1 MAHSHCLSSQQP
13 DVVQMPVPAAH
24 AHAST
29 IPACNSL
36 KPFVT
41 CRRLIPVSDTYKGD
55 SFFTIENGKKIATPL
70 LLVLAVVELSD
81 VVFAVDSIPAVSAI
95 SALLLYSCAICLDG
109 IALHPTVRH
118 TVQFRQA
125 DVRLQPHIPHIVA
138 STSLRSVACG
148 MCVQMCLAEQ
158 QFVLHNETGMVFNG
172 QLTLGL
178 LDSGVWYYSRPIHC
192 VLFQH
197 VCHSQLEGPVW
208 LCEHHHE

>member
-1 MAHSHCLSSQQP
+1 MAHPHCLSSQQP

-109 IALHPTVRH
+109 IALHCIPQSVTQCNSDKLMCACSH
-118 TVQFRQA
+118 TFHTLL
-125 DVRLQPHIPHIVA
+125 LQH
-138 STSLRSVACG
+138 R
-148 MCVQMCLAEQ
+148 
-158 QFVLHNETGMVFNG
+158 
-172 QLTLGL
+172 
-178 LDSGVWYYSRPIHC
+178 
-192 VLFQH
+192 
-197 VCHSQLEGPVW
+197 
-208 LCEHHHE
+208 